1 MKEDIALG
9 ILVLGESAH
18 FFSAFNPSIF
28 TIKRFPDAQTERDIM
43 LGCLLASVYGFIIA
57 LATSI
62 VSKSKLPLIFGVIG
76 ILTMDAVYWY
86 AIQQAKKSRPNPIN
100 TQ

>member
-28 TIKRFPDAQTERDIM
+28 TI
-43 LGCLLASVYGFIIA
+43 
-57 LATSI
+57 
-62 VSKSKLPLIFGVIG
+62 
-76 ILTMDAVYWY
+76 
-86 AIQQAKKSRPNPIN
+86 QQAKKSRPNPIN